1 MIDATPTHA
10 PTSPILHKLRFGEK
24 TIRATRHPDH
34 GRMLMAQDVLLAIGY
49 TPKPPHGA
57 RPILAGLKVSDA
69 NRITLAREDFD
80 TTEGRP
86 EPTFS
91 KATFLTRVGLD
102 ELVAGAAVKKVKTFG
117 PWMVDVMENGAPKR
131 RPKAVPEVAPEVPPE
146 GLPWE
151 E

>member
-1 MIDATPTHA
+1 MTDATPTHA
-10 PTSPILHKLRFGEK
+10 PTSPILAGLRFEGN
-24 TIRATRHPDH
+24 TIRATRHSAH
-34 GRMLMAQDVLLAIGY
+34 GRMLMAHDVLMAIGY

-69 NRITLAREDFD
+69 NRITLTREDFD

-91 KATFLTRVGLD
+91 KAAFLTRAGLD
-102 ELVAGAAVKKVKTFG
+102 ELVANAAAKKVKTFG

-131 RPKAVPEVAPEVPPE
+131 KLKPAPEAAPEVPPE

>member
-1 MIDATPTHA
+1 MTDTVHLHA
-10 PTSPILHKLRFGEK
+10 PTPPVLHKLRFGDE
-24 TIRATRHPDH
+24 TIRATRHPAH
-34 GRMLMAQDVLLAIGY
+34 GRMLMAHDVLLAIGY

-69 NRITLAREDFD
+69 NRITLTREDFD

-86 EPTFS
+86 EPTFP
-91 KATFLTRVGLD
+91 KATFLTRAGLD
-102 ELVAGAAVKKVKTFG
+102 ELVAGAAAKKVKAFG

-131 RPKAVPEVAPEVPPE
+131 KPKAVPEAVPEVPPE

>member
-1 MIDATPTHA
+1 MTDATPMHA
-10 PTSPILHKLRFGEK
+10 PTSPVLHKLPFGEN
-24 TIRATRHPDH
+24 TIRATRHPVH
-34 GRMLMAQDVLLAIGY
+34 GRMLMAHDVLLAIGY

-69 NRITLAREDFD
+69 NRITLTRDAFD

-91 KATFLTRVGLD
+91 KATFLTRAGLD
-102 ELVAGAAVKKVKTFG
+102 ELVAAAAAKKVKTFG

-131 RPKAVPEVAPEVPPE
+131 KPKPVPAAAPEVPPE